1 MTPTDGAAERIIET
15 LRERAKELHCL
26 YRVHELLSHADAPV
40 PEICRGLVE
49 ALPPGWQ
56 FPGDCFAKITL
67 GSDVCQPARAA
78 ETPWAQHADIVAAGR
93 RVGAIDVFYTREFPP
108 ADEGPFLKEERKL
121 IDTIA
126 ARVAEFVL
134 RRGMAGDGDRAPE
147 RTEGPLEWPVIV
159 EFLRR
164 TDAQLMARV
173 SRRMMNHLGWMG
185 VERAQVLLA
194 SYSSTARDRDEEA
207 LDDNRPLERS
217 PADALPLAP
226 EDIFALAAEHLSGR
240 EILLALEKWIRDDK
254 GGFLIEA
261 ADHQSS
267 TLGDIADALDRFQA
281 LAIDDRDISRSTQVA
296 LRVALA
302 RRLLTDEPDFIRT
315 AKDYL
320 AADDYASL
328 MHRVIAPLK
337 SHGKLGG
344 KAAGLLLASAIVS
357 KCAEYADVLGDVRA
371 SRTWYIASDALL
383 DFVEFNHLEDV
394 YNRKY
399 FEIAQIRRDYPHV
412 VQVFKHSQ
420 FPPEIVKGLSVALDE
435 FQDRPLIVRSSS
447 LLEDRMGA
455 AFSGKYKS
463 LFLANQ
469 GSKRERLNALMD
481 AVAEVYASLFG
492 PDPIEYRTERGL
504 IHFHEEMAVMI
515 QEVVGTRVGRYF
527 LPAYSGVAFSTNEL
541 RWSPRIRR
549 EDGLLRMVAGL
560 GTRAVDRLADD
571 YPVLIAPGQPGL
583 RVNVT
588 PEDVIRYSPHK
599 LDLINLETRRF
610 ETMELAALWKEC
622 GNEMP
627 AVGHVASVLGPEGM
641 RRSPGFAWDPAR
653 DTTVV
658 TFDGLIE
665 RTAFIPQIRAL
676 LRLLREK
683 LGGPVDIEFA
693 SDGRS
698 LYLLQCRAQ
707 SFGEYAAPA
716 PIPRDV
722 PRDRIVFSANR
733 YVTNGSIPDLTHI
746 VYVDPD
752 RYQALGGIGE
762 LRDVGRAVGR
772 LNALLPKRQFA
783 LLGPGR
789 WGSRGDIK
797 LGVSVSY
804 SDISNTALLLE
815 VARKR
820 GHYVPD
826 VSFGTHFFQDL
837 VESGIRYL
845 PLYPD
850 DVGIAFNESF
860 LLGARNLFVE
870 MVPEYAR
877 LADAIHVI
885 DVPQATGGLVLR
897 VLLNADTDEAIGLL
911 APPEAKIPPVVQPA
925 RPIERPEMPSS
936 DHWSWRLQMAQK
948 IAAEAGAARFGI
960 RAMYVFG
967 STKNATAGPASDIDL
982 LIHVDGTEVMRHD
995 LEVWLEGW
1003 SRCLGEVN
1011 YLRTGA
1017 HTEGLL
1023 DVHIVTDE
1031 DVAKRTSYASKI
1043 GAVTDGARPLALRG
1057 DTKPPAL

>member
-1 MTPTDGAAERIIET
+1 MSAPEVPSERIIET

-26 YRVHELLSHADAPV
+26 YRVHEILSHADAPV
-40 PEICRGLVE
+40 PEICRSIVE

-56 FPGDCFAKITL
+56 FSGDCFARIAV
-67 GSDVCQPARAA
+67 GNDVYQPPRVT
-78 ETPWAQHADIVAAGR
+78 ETPWVQHADILAAGKR
-93 RVGAIDVFYTREFPP
+93 LGAIDVFYTQDFPA

-126 ARVAEFVL
+126 ARIGEFAIQ
-134 RRGMAGDGDRAPE
+134 RGLAGNGERVRARAPDAI
-147 RTEGPLEWPVIV
+147 EWPVIV
-159 EFLRR
+159 EFLKR
-164 TDAQLMARV
+164 TDAQLLSRV

-185 VERAQVLLA
+185 IERAQALLA
-194 SYSSTARDRDEEA
+194 SYASTARDRDEDA
-207 LDDNRPLERS
+207 LDDNRPLDRS
-217 PADALPLAP
+217 GSIALPTEP
-226 EDIFALAAEHLSGR
+226 EDIFGLAAEHLDSH
-240 EILLALEKWIRDDK
+240 EILAALEKWIRDDK

-267 TLGDIADALDRFQA
+267 SLGDIADALDRFQG
-281 LAIDDRDISRSTQVA
+281 LAIDDSEISRSTQVA

-302 RRLLTDEPDFIRT
+302 RRLLTDDPEFIRT
-315 AKDYL
+315 AKDYI
-320 AADDYASL
+320 AASDYATL

-344 KAAGLLLASAIVS
+344 KAAGLILASEIVRKS
-357 KCAEYADVLGDVRA
+357 NEYADVLGDVRTP
-371 SRTWYIASDALL
+371 RTWYIASDALL
-383 DFVEFNHLEDV
+383 DFVEYNHLEDV

-412 VQVFKHSQ
+412 VQVFKHSH

-447 LLEDRMGA
+447 LLEDRMGS

-469 GSKRERLNALMD
+469 GSKRERLGALMD

-515 QEVVGTRVGRYF
+515 QEVVGSRVGRYF

-583 RVNVT
+583 RVNIST
-588 PEDVIRYSPHK
+588 DDVMRYSPHK
-599 LDLINLETRRF
+599 MDLIDLEARRF
-610 ETMELAALWKEC
+610 ETMEIAVVLKAC
-622 GNEMP
+622 GRDFP
-627 AVGHVASVLGPEGM
+627 VIGQIASVLDSDG
-641 RRSPGFAWDPAR
+641 RRRTPGFTWNPDR
-653 DTTVV
+653 ETTVV
-658 TFDGLIE
+658 TFDGLID

-683 LGGPVDIEFA
+683 LGFPVDIEFA
-693 SDGRS
+693 SDGQN

-707 SFGEYAAPA
+707 SFSEYAAPA
-716 PIPRDV
+716 VIPRDV

-733 YVTNGSIPDLTHI
+733 YVTNGSVPDLTHI

-752 RYQALGGIGE
+752 RYQALSAITE

-789 WGSRGDIK
+789 WGSRGDIR
-797 LGVSVSY
+797 LGVSVGY

-850 DVGIAFNESF
+850 DKDVVFNESF
-860 LLGARNLFVE
+860 LSGARNLLVE
-870 MVPEYAR
+870 MVPEHAR
-877 LADAIHVI
+877 LADVIRVI

-897 VLLNADTDEAIGLL
+897 VLMNADEDEAVGVLVP
-911 APPEAKIPPVVQPA
+911 AEAKKPVVA
-925 RPIERPEMPSS
+925 SSRPVDRTETSTA
-936 DHWSWRLQMAQK
+936 DHWSWRLLMAQK
-948 IAAEAGAARFGI
+948 IAAEADAARFGI
-960 RAMYVFG
+960 KAMYVFG

-982 LIHVDGTEVMRHD
+982 LVHLNGTEAMRHD
-995 LEVWLEGW
+995 LEMWLDGW
-1003 SRCLGEVN
+1003 SRALSEIN

-1017 HTEGLL
+1017 RTDGLL

-1031 DVAKRTSYASKI
+1031 DVEKRTSYAAKI
-1043 GAVTDGARPLALRG
+1043 GAVTDGARPLS
-1057 DTKPPAL
+1057 TPASS